1 MIFNEKISGCEGKI
15 LSRKNLLCLKLTKIG
30 IMLKT
35 DGMCTQCTMYRSIV
49 LFFFNVD
56 INEYTFDIFEKPI
69 LQVLQKKS

>member
-1 MIFNEKISGCEGKI
+1 
-15 LSRKNLLCLKLTKIG
+15 
-30 IMLKT
+30 MLKT

-69 LQVLQKKS
+69 LQVLQKKSLQMKNKQLLSSYNSKVFADTITKIF